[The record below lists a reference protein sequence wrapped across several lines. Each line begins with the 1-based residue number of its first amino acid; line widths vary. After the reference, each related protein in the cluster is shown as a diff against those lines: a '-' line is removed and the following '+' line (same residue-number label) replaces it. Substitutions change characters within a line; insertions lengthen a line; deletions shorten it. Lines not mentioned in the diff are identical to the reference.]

1 VSDLGCDAWLA
12 SLARQ
17 GMAHGTRLKY
27 GAHVRHFLA
36 WLGDRDPSTVVRR
49 DVEEYLDAWHAADG
63 PCSSSR
69 ESRRGWCF
77 GTGGRSASAAQPP
90 SW

>member
-1 VSDLGCDAWLA
+1 VSDLSCDAWLA

-36 WLGDRDPSTVVRR
+36 WLGDRDPSIVVRR
-49 DVEEYLDAWHAADG
+49 DVEEYLAAC
-63 PCSSSR
+63 PPR
-69 ESRRGWCF
+69 TAPRPA
-77 GTGGRSASAAQPP
+77 RSGSA
-90 SW
+90 